1 MKCYPFY
8 VVFRNG
14 KWMVIAS
21 PLHKDIKHTTLWE
34 LVVARIVASVCGV
47 NYNDIKNLPYS
58 QLRGRIVSGVNGH
71 VDTLYYGDEFSF
83 KQKEAIRASLG
94 IFMFIY
100 DDHEKMSEYDVEVFN
115 SLKNKV
121 CG

>member
-8 VVFRNG
+8 IIATNG
-14 KWMVIAS
+14 WWMVVAS

-34 LVVARIVASVCGV
+34 LIVARMVASECGL

-58 QLRGRIVSGVNGH
+58 QLRGRIVGN
-71 VDTLYYGDEFSF
+71 TLYYGDEFSF
-83 KQKEAIRASLG
+83 KQKEAIKASLG
-94 IFMFIY
+94 DFKFVY
-100 DDHEKMSEYDVEVFN
+100 DEHEKMSEYDVEVFN
-115 SLKNKV
+115 SLKNKA